1 MKYDI
6 INQTIISTLK
16 GGCSMNKIINFIT
29 KWNKSTRILV
39 AIILT
44 LIIVFTAIFIPTY
57 KQYSYYKNEIAIKNY
72 NNWCEILNIAN
83 KVYNIQNI
91 DDLKLCRGYINGIIY
106 ATHSEL
112 LPSFH
117 GQPTYTYF
125 LTLNYDS
132 FIADIVSNNNYDE
145 EKRNE
150 AFLLLK
156 KVSLELQKLCE
167 KILEISEKDKSA
179 LIDSDSEIYKEAEK
193 LIHDFCYEQGKII
206 YDFNHS

>member
-1 MKYDI
+1 
-6 INQTIISTLK
+6 
-16 GGCSMNKIINFIT
+16 MNKIIGFIAQ
-29 KWNKSTRILV
+29 WNKSTKVLV
-39 AIILT
+39 AIILA
-44 LIIVFTAIFIPTY
+44 LIIIFISIFIPTY

-91 DDLKLCRGYINGIIY
+91 DDLKSCRGYINGVIY
-106 ATHSEL
+106 ATHSDL

-132 FIADIVSNNNYDE
+132 FIADIVSGNNYSE

-156 KVSLELQKLCE
+156 DVSLELQKLCE
-167 KILEISEKDKSA
+167 KILEISENDKSA
-179 LIDSDSEIYKEAEK
+179 LIEKESKIYKESEK

-206 YDFNHS
+206 YNFNHY